1 MLPTHSRP
9 PLPTTQVYKREEF
22 GKRQEAYRLLGTFD
36 TEPDPGK
43 ITDAFRAAMK
53 C

>member
-9 PLPTTQVYKREEF
+9 PLPTTQVDNRGEF
-22 GKRQEAYRLLGTFD
+22 GQRQVAYRRLGPFD